1 MDHRSYSFVTFVA
14 SVVSRYPSV
23 ALVVWHRLVDVGLAF
38 VVHLLVQV
46 AHPVALAVHQN
57 SVAAGLEDHDCNF
70 ALAVVVVVVVVVVVA
85 FVVDRVFPLLV
96 GHPCLADVLEVH
108 RILARVV
115 FLPVV
120 PYLVYLVE
128 AVGNCCFVDC
138 ILAEDVEVV
147 LLCVAV
153 VVVVLVVH

>member
-115 FLPVV
+115 A
-120 PYLVYLVE
+120 YLVYLVE